1 MGGNAPRSTCDLV
14 ATSCDLSA
22 ISLRSCR
29 DLKRFRCDPMRS
41 SVISATS
48 TRHVRSRGTRWSRT
62 PGDLTEDKS
71 SFGDDP
77 MRLEQAPAMDRHGV
91 DDSLSLVLVTTT
103 VRSTGN
109 VETTLTTT
117 RSRWIPTS
125 KRSHVCLTKILYL
138 TCCKIPRQIP
148 VSFYPL
154 SQRVLCS
161 SSRRR

>member
-1 MGGNAPRSTCDLV
+1 MRSQRDLI
-14 ATSCDLSA
+14 AILSRSEA
-22 ISLRSCR
+22 ISLRSDAISR
-29 DLKRFRCDPMRS
+29 RS